1 MRIQEKFDTLICI
14 LLIAFLGLITLA
26 HVSNT
31 WQPTKVLTV
40 EEYSLESLE
49 DLSMRG
55 Y

>member
-1 MRIQEKFDTLICI
+1 MKHQAKFETLICI
-14 LLIAFLGLITLA
+14 ILIAFLGLITLA
-26 HVSNT
+26 HVSA
-31 WQPTKVLTV
+31 WQPDKVLTV